1 MLSDLIGG
9 IQYVTLSDDEAKRRG
24 TQKSILERKAYP
36 AFQIVIE
43 INEQNSWTIHEN
55 MKNSID
61 LLLRANYSVS
71 QIRQLST
78 NEKTNI
84 KYKKYQTNFLSLSKP
99 SSNLK
104 KTLIV
109 SNNNTWTILNQQ
121 SQTKSRNLKTKKL
134 LIYTYSLSN
143 NLIKEVTQKLGL
155 KFILT
160 KEIKKASIIIG
171 LKKHLKQNL
180 RLKKLAKQ
188 SNIPIYT
195 VNQSSI
201 YQVTK
206 LLQSLISNK
215 L

>member
-1 MLSDLIGG
+1 MRI
-9 IQYVTLSDDEAKRRG
+9 
-24 TQKSILERKAYP
+24 
-36 AFQIVIE
+36 
-43 INEQNSWTIHEN
+43 
-55 MKNSID
+55 
-61 LLLRANYSVS
+61 
-71 QIRQLST
+71 
-78 NEKTNI
+78 KTWVN
-84 KYKKYQTNFLSLSKP
+84 
-99 SSNLK
+99 
-104 KTLIV
+104 
-109 SNNNTWTILNQQ
+109 NQQ
-121 SQTKSRNLKTKKL
+121 NQTKLRNLKPKKL

-155 KFILT
+155 KLILT

-195 VNQSSI
+195 VNQTSV

-206 LLQSLISNK
+206 LLQSLIPNK